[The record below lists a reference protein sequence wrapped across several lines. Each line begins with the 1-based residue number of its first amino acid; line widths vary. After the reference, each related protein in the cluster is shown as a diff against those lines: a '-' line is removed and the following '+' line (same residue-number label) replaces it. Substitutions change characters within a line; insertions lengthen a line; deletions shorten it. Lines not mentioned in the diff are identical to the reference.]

1 MKMEAFMI
9 CMALRRMMGN
19 FRLHEFN
26 FLPVYTLVA
35 EVKNQSFQN
44 HLIKILQTFNAS
56 KMGISYMLFV
66 YSFQPAVMSYLTQ
79 QKSKKKGQIMEI
91 SPSTLHLKATSG
103 RKSNVMRPIE
113 T

>member
-1 MKMEAFMI
+1 
-9 CMALRRMMGN
+9 MGN

-56 KMGISYMLFV
+56 KIGTSYMLFV
-66 YSFQPAVMSYLTQ
+66 YSFPSVVMSYLTQ
-79 QKSKKKGQIMEI
+79 QKSKKKGANHGNIPLNLAPESDEWEEI
-91 SPSTLHLKATSG
+91 KCDEA
-103 RKSNVMRPIE
+103 K
-113 T
+113 